1 MAEVRP
7 LDPDQAEDD
16 ATLDGAVPEAL
27 RDRLRFLWRT
37 ARLLMHVL
45 FGLLLALIVHLDFSH
60 RLSPEK
66 LAGLWSR
73 GLLRILGIRWRVRG
87 HAPITHGVI
96 VANHVSWLDI
106 PLIVASMPTRFV
118 SKSEVRHWP
127 VAGWLADAAGTFY
140 LRRGQGGSR
149 LLLNRLIPFLR
160 QGGNVAFFPEGTTS
174 SGPETLP
181 FHPRLFAAAVE
192 AACPLQP
199 ISVRYSR
206 ASNGANIAPF
216 VGDDD
221 LVSHLLR
228 LLRNRELDAELIL
241 GQVLDPSGQTRE
253 HLSEQTRTCIESQL
267 KPPFVA
273 A

>member
-7 LDPDQAEDD
+7 LDPDRVEDS
-16 ATLDGAVPEAL
+16 ALDQAVPAVL
-27 RDRLRFLWRT
+27 RDRVRFIWRS
-37 ARLLMHVL
+37 AQLLIHVV
-45 FGLLLALIVHLDFSH
+45 FGLLIALAVHLDFSH

-66 LAGLWSR
+66 LAGFWSR

-87 HAPITHGVI
+87 HAPVSRGVI

-106 PLIVASMPTRFV
+106 PLLVASMPTRFV

-149 LLLNRLIPFLR
+149 PLLNRLVPFLR
-160 QGGNVAFFPEGTTS
+160 EGGCVVFFPEGTTS
-174 SGPETLP
+174 VGNELLP

-192 AACPLQP
+192 ADCPLQA
-199 ISVRYSR
+199 IGIRYSR
-206 ASNGANIAPF
+206 AADGANIAPF
-216 VGDDD
+216 IGDDD

-228 LLRNRELDAELIL
+228 LLRNPELTADLFICEAA
-241 GQVLDPSGQTRE
+241 DPAGKTRE
-253 HLSEQTRTCIESQL
+253 QLAEQARASIQTQL
-267 KPPFVA
+267 RVA
-273 A
+273 

>member
-7 LDPDQAEDD
+7 LDPDRVEAD
-16 ATLDGAVPEAL
+16 ALDQSPPAQL
-27 RDRLRFLWRT
+27 REQIRFVWRS
-37 ARLLMHVL
+37 AQLLIHVA
-45 FGLLLALIVHLDFSH
+45 FGLLIALAVHLDFSH

-66 LAGLWSR
+66 LAGFWSR

-87 HAPITHGVI
+87 HAPVSHGVI

-106 PLIVASMPTRFV
+106 PLLVASLPTRFV

-149 LLLNRLIPFLR
+149 PLLNRLVPFLR
-160 QGGNVAFFPEGTTS
+160 EGGSVAFFPEGTTS
-174 SGPETLP
+174 VGKDLLP

-192 AACPLQP
+192 AACPLQA
-199 ISVRYSR
+199 IGIRYSLGTD
-206 ASNGANIAPF
+206 GANIAPF

-228 LLRNRELDAELIL
+228 LLRNPELTAELLI
-241 GQVLDPSGQTRE
+241 GQAMDPAGQTRE
-253 HLSEQTRTCIESQL
+253 HLAEQARACIQTQL
-267 KPPFVA
+267 GLS
-273 A
+273 